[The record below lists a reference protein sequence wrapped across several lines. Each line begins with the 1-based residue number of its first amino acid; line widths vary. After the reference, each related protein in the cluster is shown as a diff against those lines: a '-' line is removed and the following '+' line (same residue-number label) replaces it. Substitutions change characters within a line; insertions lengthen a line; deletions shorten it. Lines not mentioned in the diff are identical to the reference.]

1 MYNSHKATLFGA
13 KSKINQQ
20 NGAVSE
26 VDIGNAIVL
35 AETKMINV
43 RQNCIIV
50 ASKKKALIVNIS
62 V

>member
-20 NGAVSE
+20 NENKMAASRKC
-26 VDIGNAIVL
+26 IGNAILL

-43 RQNCIIV
+43 GQNCIIV
-50 ASKKKALIVNIS
+50 ASEKMH
-62 V
+62 